1 MTSQVYMIDMS
12 ASWKKSVPAKVSD
25 LFNTL
30 NPGEFFKPKDLIA
43 IKIHFG
49 EAGNTAHIRPQFVRR
64 VADILKNIGTKPFL
78 TDTNTLYAG
87 SRIEAWSHLCTAYDN
102 GFTREVTGAP
112 VIIADGLRGNSD
124 VKVPLNG
131 AHIKNAY
138 IGADIHYADG
148 LVVMTHFKGH
158 ELSGFGGTIKNLGM
172 GCASRKGKLDQHSN
186 ISPRVNLK
194 KCVGCGECI
203 SWCRGSA
210 ISLSGEKKVRK
221 AHIDPERCV
230 GCAECILTC
239 RQGAISIQWNESIPT
254 FMEKMVEYAKAV
266 LSQKTG
272 KAIFMTFVTDVSPLC
287 DCTPFSDR
295 AIVPSVGILASLDPV
310 AIDQAAA
317 DLVNQAPGNPMS
329 NLERALEPGADKFK
343 ALFPN
348 IDWEHLLDYGEKAG
362 IGTRK
367 YVLVKL

>member
-1 MTSQVYMIDMS
+1 MTSEVYMIDLS
-12 ASWKKSVPAKVSD
+12 ASWNKSVLSKVTD
-25 LFNTL
+25 LFNSL
-30 NPGEFFKPKDLIA
+30 SPGEIFKEKDLVA

-64 VADILKNIGTKPFL
+64 VVDIIRRIGAKPFL
-78 TDTNTLYAG
+78 TDTNTLYVG

-112 VIIADGLRGNSD
+112 VIIADGLRGNSHA
-124 VKVPLNG
+124 KIPLNG
-131 AHIKNAY
+131 THIKNAY
-138 IGADIHYADG
+138 VGADIHYADG
-148 LVVMTHFKGH
+148 LVALTHFKGH
-158 ELSGFGGTIKNLGM
+158 ELTGFGGTIKNLGM
-172 GCASRKGKLDQHSN
+172 GCASRQGKLDQHSN
-186 ISPRVNLK
+186 IAPKVNSK
-194 KCVGCGECI
+194 KCVGCGECAL
-203 SWCRGSA
+203 WCRGGA
-210 ISLSGEKKVRK
+210 ISIAGKNKTRK
-221 AHIDPERCV
+221 AIINPERCV

-266 LSQKTG
+266 LSQKMG
-272 KAIFMTFVTDVSPLC
+272 KAIFVNFLTDVSPLC

-295 AIVPSVGILASLDPV
+295 AIVPNIGVLSSLDPV

-329 NLERALEPGADKFK
+329 KLETALRPGEDKFK

-348 IDWEHLLDYGEKAG
+348 IDWEHQLDYAERVG
-362 IGTRK
+362 IGSRK
-367 YVLVKL
+367 YEIVKI